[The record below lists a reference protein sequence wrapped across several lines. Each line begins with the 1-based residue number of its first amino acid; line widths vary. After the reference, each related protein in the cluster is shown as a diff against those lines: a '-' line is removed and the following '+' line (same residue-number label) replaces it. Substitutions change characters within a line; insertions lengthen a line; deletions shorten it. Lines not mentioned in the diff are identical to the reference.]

1 LTAPKNLT
9 KFASQF
15 NVDAVLFG
23 VANSTDSAQSVQFSL
38 RDLTGKELFKDSYGE
53 PVKLT
58 EYYLPAGA
66 APSGWPYYF
75 YGLDGVSLPSCC
87 YMPNPQYPEEMRKDR
102 LSGVATLSALVNIN
116 GNVEAVRITK
126 SLDKKLD
133 QLSLETIKTWRCKP
147 ARDPEGN
154 PVAIRV
160 PFEITFKIY

>member
-1 LTAPKNLT
+1 M
-9 KFASQF
+9 
-15 NVDAVLFG
+15 
-23 VANSTDSAQSVQFSL
+23 QFSL

-58 EYYLPAGA
+58 EYYLPAAA

-75 YGLDGVSLPSCC
+75 YGLDGVSLPSCF
-87 YMPNPQYPEEMRKDR
+87 YMPNPPYPEETRKDR
-102 LSGVATLSALVNIN
+102 LSGVTTLSALVNIN

-147 ARDPEGN
+147 ARDPESN

>member
-1 LTAPKNLT
+1 MTAPKNLT

-38 RDLTGKELFKDSYGE
+38 RDLTGKELFEDSYGE

-147 ARDPEGN
+147 SIGPSGK
-154 PVAIRV
+154 PVPVIV
-160 PFEITFKIY
+160 TFEVNFRLY